1 MKIIVNGKEQTY
13 NESKLLLLDL
23 IKANDVKQPD
33 MVSVQLNGAFV
44 QRTDFEQTSVQDG
57 DEVDFLYFMGG
68 GQGEKKKLSIISFS
82 GDFDKLVAVFTL
94 ASGAAA
100 VGYEVNL
107 FFTFWGLNV
116 IKKARGRKAIGKG
129 FLARFFGFLQGGR
142 NNVPLSRLNFA
153 GLSPKLMTYMMQ
165 KRNVAT
171 LDELIEASIA
181 LDVNIYACEMSGV
194 ILGLEKDT
202 YIPEVKEILGVA
214 KFLEISDGGRT
225 LFI

>member
-1 MKIIVNGKEQTY
+1 MTITVNGKEQSFDE
-13 NESKLLLLDL
+13 NKVLLLDL
-23 IKANDVKQPD
+23 IKRNNVLQPD

-44 QRTDFEQTSVQDG
+44 QRNDFENTSVKEG

-68 GQGEKKKLSIISFS
+68 GQQKKLSLISFS
-82 GDFDKLVAVFTL
+82 GDFDKLVATFTL

-100 VGYEVNL
+100 VGYEVNV
-107 FFTFWGLNV
+107 FFTFWGLNS
-116 IKKARGRKAIGKG
+116 IKKERGRKALGKG
-129 FLARFFGFLQGGR
+129 FLAKFFGYLQGGR

-153 GLSPKLMTYMMQ
+153 GLSPKLMTYMMR

-181 LDVNIYACEMSGV
+181 LNVNLYACEMSGV

-202 YIPEVKEILGVA
+202 YIPEIKEILGVA
-214 KFLEISDGGRT
+214 KFLEISEGGRT